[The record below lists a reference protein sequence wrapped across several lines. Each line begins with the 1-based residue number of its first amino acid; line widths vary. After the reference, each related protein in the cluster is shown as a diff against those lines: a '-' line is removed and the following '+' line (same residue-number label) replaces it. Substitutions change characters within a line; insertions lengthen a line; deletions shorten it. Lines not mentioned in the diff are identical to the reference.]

1 VGLCECTYARV
12 VSNHVSNWNKWAL
25 YAQDD
30 RISTCVPIRD
40 ADAIILQTED
50 VDVGTHL
57 LIDQEIEQNHSHI
70 IVY

>member
-1 VGLCECTYARV
+1 
-12 VSNHVSNWNKWAL
+12 
-25 YAQDD
+25 
-30 RISTCVPIRD
+30 
-40 ADAIILQTED
+40 LQTED